1 MCLEKDLERKKS
13 KATFI
18 FNKAVVFHYDMG
30 ESVHK
35 KNRCF
40 FQIFEPC
47 ARFIIR
53 EGNETRKDKT
63 EGKKWEEEEG
73 KGRENNRNRKEPNQG
88 LAPSLLSSSLRILW
102 KTGSHIY
109 VHGNFHVGTIV
120 FIEAR
125 AWATVVTPYLLKL
138 HGLSSHK

>member
-1 MCLEKDLERKKS
+1 MVYGCEPHGAVQTDKEMKHPWENIGCS
-13 KATFI
+13 
-18 FNKAVVFHYDMG
+18 NKNCRAIKQLYFTMG

-88 LAPSLLSSSLRILW
+88 LAPSLLLSSLRIL
-102 KTGSHIY
+102 
-109 VHGNFHVGTIV
+109 
-120 FIEAR
+120 
-125 AWATVVTPYLLKL
+125 
-138 HGLSSHK
+138 